1 MLLLIND
8 KRIMGNY
15 VNGRL
20 MNFVSWATV
29 IILIGLSL
37 AMVVSAFF

>member
-1 MLLLIND
+1 
-8 KRIMGNY
+8 MGDY
-15 VNGRL
+15 VNSRL
-20 MNFVSWATV
+20 MNIVSWGTV

>member
-1 MLLLIND
+1 
-8 KRIMGNY
+8 MGDY

-20 MNFVSWATV
+20 MNIVSWATV